1 MNRGFSLMELLIAL
15 SLSLGVLT
23 MVVSSVSHTVRV
35 SRRFGEDQQ
44 RLEAIFLAIDT
55 LRADIENCGMRLQ
68 EPFALGFPI
77 VTCAEDNTQC
87 SLLTGRDDAFV
98 IVPAATGASMVRVT
112 PLTGVAAK
120 DSVLIFE
127 PFSRLCVANRL
138 TQVAVAG
145 EETHLSLADPLLQP
159 IPAAATLV
167 ALRRVEYRWFAGE
180 RVLKRKADRGTFQP
194 LLEGVTDFFFA
205 YFPEDHTVLYRIE
218 VDRRE
223 QLRGFLF
230 LSNVR
235 GT

>member
-1 MNRGFSLMELLIAL
+1 MNRGFSLLELLVAL

-23 MVVSSVSHTVRV
+23 MVISSVTHSVRI
-35 SRRFGEDQQ
+35 SRHFGEDQQ
-44 RLEAIFLAIDT
+44 RLEAIFHAIDT

-68 EPFALGFPI
+68 EPLALDFPV
-77 VTCAEDNTQC
+77 VTCADDHTRC
-87 SLLTGRDDAFV
+87 SLLVGRDDA
-98 IVPAATGASMVRVT
+98 IVVAPVAPGTSDVRITPMAELAAR
-112 PLTGVAAK
+112 

-127 PFSRLCVANRL
+127 PFSRLCVPGQL
-138 TQVAVAG
+138 TQVATVG
-145 EETHLSLADPLLQP
+145 EETHLTLTEPLLEP

-194 LLEGVTDFFFA
+194 LLEGVTDFFFTF
-205 YFPEDHTVLYRIE
+205 FPEDRTVLYRIE

-223 QLRGFLF
+223 QLRGYLF
-230 LSNVR
+230 LTNVR